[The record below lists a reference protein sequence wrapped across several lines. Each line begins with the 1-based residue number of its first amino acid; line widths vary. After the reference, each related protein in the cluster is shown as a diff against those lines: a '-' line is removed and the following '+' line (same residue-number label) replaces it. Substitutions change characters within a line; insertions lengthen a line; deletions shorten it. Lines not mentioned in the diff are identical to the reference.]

1 MTDKLDRVVADI
13 EAKRREKAPPEDW
26 RPVDLHP
33 ILAGETVD
41 ESPSILRRTDDVGL
55 LYPGK
60 LHALYAEPEGAKTWL
75 ALAACHEQIQLG
87 EPVLFLDFEDSAIGV
102 VERLRSLSLTDEQIG
117 QLFVYIRPES
127 PATPA
132 IVSELPGIGATLAVL
147 DGVTEAMT
155 LQGWEIGDNSD
166 VARFVE
172 LLPRPLARMGAAVWM
187 LDHVTKDRNGRG
199 RYAIGA
205 QHKLAGLSGAAYS
218 SEVIHPFGRGMA
230 GLSRLTV
237 TKDRPGFVRPHSVY
251 GKGAGAVRL
260 VSSPEDGSVEI
271 RIEPAE
277 DVTDE
282 GFRPTTL
289 MERVSRWLEDN
300 GEQSQSAVER
310 SVTGK
315 TEFLRKAL
323 LTLAAEGFVSMRDGP
338 RGSRLCASVQ
348 SFRKDDP

>member
-1 MTDKLDRVVADI
+1 MDELDRVVASI
-13 EAKRREKAPPEDW
+13 EAKRQEKAPPEDW
-26 RPVDLHP
+26 RPVDLRP

-41 ESPSILRRTDDVGL
+41 ESPSILRRTDDIGL

-60 LHALYAEPEGAKTWL
+60 LHALYAEPEGVKTWL

-87 EPVLFLDFEDSAIGV
+87 EPVLFLDFEDSAVGV
-102 VERLRSLSLTDEQIG
+102 VERLRSLGSTDEQIDR
-117 QLFVYIRPES
+117 LFIYVRPES

-132 IVSELPGIGATLAVL
+132 VVSELPGIGATLAVL

-172 LLPRPLARMGAAVWM
+172 LLPRAIARMGAAVWM

-218 SEVIHPFGRGMA
+218 SDVIHPFGRGMT

-237 TKDRPGFVRPHSVY
+237 TKDRPGFVRPHSTF
-251 GKGAGAVRL
+251 GKGAGDVHL
-260 VSSPEDGSVEI
+260 VSSEDSSVQI
-271 RIEPAE
+271 RIEPGQEAGE
-277 DVTDE
+277 T
-282 GFRPTTL
+282 GFRPTYY
-289 MERVSRWLEDN
+289 MERVSRYLETR
-300 GEQSQSAVER
+300 GEQTVRGVRADVRGKGEYVSAAIHQLV
-310 SVTGK
+310 
-315 TEFLRKAL
+315 
-323 LTLAAEGFVSMRDGP
+323 AEGYLARRDGP
-338 RGSRLCASVQ
+338 HESVLV
-348 SFRKDDP
+348 SSLKPYRESEE